1 MNLWEILYKFSF
13 FDYFL
18 YHTMPKLFNTNNS
31 NLIENMQKNSERE
44 DIRKSDQKGKKK
56 QGKIP

>member
-1 MNLWEILYKFSF
+1 
-13 FDYFL
+13 
-18 YHTMPKLFNTNNS
+18 MPKLFNTNNS